1 MLSSFQRALKWIKNS
16 PFGLLV
22 SFFVIW
28 AGLYLIV
35 WNYLEPLDLPSKE
48 RIKWHILGT
57 FTLANILT
65 LLLEIVYR
73 KYLWKIYSLAYQT
86 KIQNTGWSKWVSDGE
101 ISGSSNVGSSLEAIR
116 IKTGDKITTEIG
128 ISYQVCLQNEG
139 WQNPER
145 TNGQVAG
152 SSGRSLKIEAI
163 KIDLIN
169 SPNNY
174 SIIYQVRL
182 PANNWSEWK
191 KDGEVAGTE
200 GQGSSIEAIRIL
212 IAKA

>member
-1 MLSSFQRALKWIKNS
+1 MKSSIKNALKWIKNS

-35 WNYLEPLDLPSKE
+35 WQYLEPLDIPAKE
-48 RIKWHILGT
+48 RVRWHIFGT
-57 FTLANILT
+57 MTLANLLT
-65 LLLEIVYR
+65 LFLEFVFR
-73 KYLWKIYSLAYQT
+73 KFIWRLYSVTYQT
-86 KIQNTGWSKWVSDGE
+86 HIQNFGWSKWVSDGE
-101 ISGSSNVGSSLEAIR
+101 ISGNLSVGSSLEAIR
-116 IKTGDKITTEIG
+116 IKTGERISSEIG
-128 ISYQVCLQNEG
+128 ISYQVYIQHEG

-152 SSGRSLKIEAI
+152 SPGRSLKIEGI

-169 SPNNY
+169 APNDY
-174 SIIYQVRL
+174 SIIYKVRL
-182 PANNWSEWK
+182 QGNNWSEWK

-200 GQGSSIEAIRIL
+200 GQETSLEGIRIM